1 MVTGRNSETEV
12 MARPRE
18 FCFTEHD
25 FEQVRSL
32 LHERAGISLSEN
44 KRELVYSRL
53 TRRLRA
59 TGAKSFEDYLKN
71 FLRGGD
77 SEWEGFI
84 NALTTNLTSFFR
96 ENHHFELLA
105 QQLQDLASRSR
116 SPIRLWCSACST
128 GEEPYSMAM
137 TVLETLGPDPP
148 VLIQATDINTHV
160 LAQAEEGAYAA
171 ENLTLSERRLH
182 RFFHKGVGKHSGSVR
197 IRPEVRRLV
206 TFFQLN
212 LLDAHWPIHSHLN
225 AIFCRNVMIYFDK
238 NTQYQIFGEMARH
251 LDPEGLLYAGHSEIF
266 HHARDFFHLRG
277 KTVYQLSARKT
288 TGMTNQVE
296 QR

>member
-1 MVTGRNSETEV
+1 MVTGRSSEIEAIV
-12 MARPRE
+12 RPRE
-18 FCFTEHD
+18 FCFTERD
-25 FEQVRSL
+25 FEQVRTL
-32 LHERAGISLSEN
+32 IHELAGISLSEN

-59 TGAKSFEDYLKN
+59 TGAKSFEDYLRNHLKE
-71 FLRGGD
+71 GT

-96 ENHHFELLA
+96 ESHHFELLA
-105 QQLQDLASRSR
+105 QQLRRLVARG

-137 TVLETLGPDPP
+137 TVLETLGPNPP
-148 VLIQATDINTHV
+148 VLIQATDIDTQV
-160 LAQAEEGAYAA
+160 LALAEEGTYAA
-171 ENLTLSERRLH
+171 ENLTLSEARLH

-212 LLDAHWPIHSHLN
+212 LLDTHWPLHFPLD

-238 NTQYQIFGEMARH
+238 DTQYKVLGAMARH

-266 HHARDFFHLRG
+266 YHARDFFHLRG
-277 KTVYQLSARKT
+277 KTVYQLSPRTAL
-288 TGMTNQVE
+288 GMVNQVE

>member
-1 MVTGRNSETEV
+1 M
-12 MARPRE
+12 RPRE
-18 FCFTEHD
+18 FCFTERD

-32 LHERAGISLSEN
+32 IHERAGISLSEN

-59 TGAKSFEDYLKN
+59 TGAKSFEDYLRNHLKE
-71 FLRGGD
+71 GT

-96 ENHHFELLA
+96 ESHHFELLA
-105 QQLQDLASRSR
+105 QQLRRLVARS
-116 SPIRLWCSACST
+116 SHPIRLWCSACST

-137 TVLETLGPDPP
+137 TVLETLGPNPP
-148 VLIQATDINTHV
+148 VLIQATDIDTQV
-160 LAQAEEGAYAA
+160 LALAEEGTYVA
-171 ENLTLSERRLH
+171 ENLTLSETRLH
-182 RFFHKGVGKHSGSVR
+182 RFFHKGVGKYSGSVR

-212 LLDAHWPIHSHLN
+212 LLDTHWPLHFPMD

-238 NTQYQIFGEMARH
+238 DTQYKILGKMAQR

-266 HHARDFFHLRG
+266 YHARDFFHLRG
-277 KTVYQLSARKT
+277 KTVYQLSPRTAS
-288 TGMTNQVE
+288 GMINQVE

>member
-1 MVTGRNSETEV
+1 MVTGRSSEIEAIV
-12 MARPRE
+12 RPRE
-18 FCFTEHD
+18 FCFTERD

-32 LHERAGISLSEN
+32 IHERAGISLSEN

-59 TGAKSFEDYLKN
+59 TGAKSFEDYLRNYLK
-71 FLRGGD
+71 GGA

-96 ENHHFELLA
+96 ESHHFELLA
-105 QQLQDLASRSR
+105 QQLRRLVARS
-116 SPIRLWCSACST
+116 SHPIRLWCSACST

-137 TVLETLGPDPP
+137 TVLETLGPNPP
-148 VLIQATDINTHV
+148 VLIQATDIDTQV
-160 LAQAEEGAYAA
+160 LALAEEGTYVA
-171 ENLTLSERRLH
+171 ENLTLSETRLH
-182 RFFHKGVGKHSGSVR
+182 RFFHKGVGKYSGSVR

-212 LLDAHWPIHSHLN
+212 LLDTHWPLHFPMD

-238 NTQYQIFGEMARH
+238 DTQYKILGKMAQR

-266 HHARDFFHLRG
+266 YHARDFFHLRG
-277 KTVYQLSARKT
+277 KTVYQLSPRTAS
-288 TGMTNQVE
+288 GMINQVE

>member
-1 MVTGRNSETEV
+1 MVTGRSSEIEV
-12 MARPRE
+12 MVRPRE
-18 FCFTEHD
+18 FCFTERD
-25 FEQVRSL
+25 FEQVRNL
-32 LHERAGISLSEN
+32 IHERAGISLSDN

-71 FLRGGD
+71 FLTGGT

-105 QQLQDLASRSR
+105 QQLRGLAARG

-137 TVLETLGPDPP
+137 TVLETLGPNPP
-148 VLIQATDINTHV
+148 VLIQATDIDTHV
-160 LAQAEEGAYAA
+160 LAQAEQGTYAA
-171 ENLTLSERRLH
+171 ENLTLSEIRLH

-212 LLDAHWPIHSHLN
+212 LLDTHWPLYSSLN

-238 NTQYQIFGEMARH
+238 NTQYKVLKKMSQY

-266 HHARDFFHLRG
+266 YHARDFFHLRG
-277 KTVYQLSARKT
+277 KTVYQLSPSKA
-288 TGMTNQVE
+288 TGMVNQVE